1 LSIRTRHPHPQ
12 SCSYVSAPAVFL
24 AAALCVWAQP
34 AFANTSSAVGGPNV
48 DKGKT
53 IVEYRLAGSLDD
65 DRASQDQNVRT
76 RVHIDHAFSDVYAA
90 RLVYVI
96 DRAKGG
102 NFEADGISWQNRF
115 HLIKKEQHGF
125 DGGIRLNY
133 TLADGDKEPDEISL
147 RFYQQIP
154 LSFPAKGAEL
164 RFNQIFEHEMGD
176 QSESGLIA
184 EWRNQLTVPVGPDMR
199 FGLDSFHDFGNLRHQ
214 SGWGAQSHALGPV
227 FKAKFADVYSL
238 EAAYRV
244 GISTT
249 APDHSMT
256 FIINRSW

>member
-1 LSIRTRHPHPQ
+1 MIRNLCRAV
-12 SCSYVSAPAVFL
+12 VSLFASALICL
-24 AAALCVWAQP
+24 AAVPPAQ
-34 AFANTSSAVGGPNV
+34 ANTSSAVGGPNV

-53 IVEYRLAGSLDD
+53 IIEYRLAGSLDD
-65 DRASQDQNVRT
+65 DSASQDRNVRT
-76 RVHIDHAFSDVYAA
+76 RVHIDHAFSDIYAA

-96 DRAKGG
+96 NRAKGD

-115 HLIKKEQHGF
+115 HLIKKEQYGF

-184 EWRNQLTVPVGPDMR
+184 EWRNQWTVPLGQGMR
-199 FGLDSFHDFGNLRHQ
+199 FGFDSFHDFDNLRHQ
-214 SGWGAQSHALGPV
+214 SGWSAQKHAIGPV

-238 EAAYRV
+238 EAAYRA
-244 GISTT
+244 GLSTA
-249 APDHSMT
+249 APDHSVT